1 MGESKKWRMDYSDYS
16 DPNKGLESIGQTIIH
31 VILALIVLGA
41 VYTFFAKTE
50 WEPVLKSPV
59 VKTNTV
65 ESKAL
70 GLFDGTEEESQ
81 SD

>member
-1 MGESKKWRMDYSDYS
+1 MDYSDYS